1 MQKSSSAGG
10 RQQAEMKV
18 AERTLALIGRQ
29 RREGA
34 LCLQDNWVQAERK
47 RRGGLRVESK
57 EKAGFIQGVELR

>member
-1 MQKSSSAGG
+1 
-10 RQQAEMKV
+10 MKV